1 MVQAILRGDCAR
13 FVQIHTLIHKMAANR
28 NEDGTLKSLPFGGST
43 RGRVSSQARKS
54 MMRYCEDPDLGLRL
68 ITLPSSKNGEHVAV
82 SHPSRGHFE
91 RVLAQLPK
99 DGADDRTRSQIVKAV
114 YDTVV
119 GTKGAESKAND
130 KKQEAESR
138 LTKAKEMLAE
148 VEGEI
153 AAASDAKAK
162 RDLDKKLKKAQQ
174 AVERSQLALHQAGGD
189 VELDGEQAQAAA
201 AKAEAGT
208 DQVMILSDH
217 EIDLL
222 VDLTKQSLKAL
233 ASGDEKSHHKVVKE
247 VVRVWKSQHGEEFR
261 SMQLGCGIESAVF
274 GRPVYGGGLFQQS
287 PAAVGASHEI
297 GVHEQRISYD
307 TFTAIDEYKK
317 DAGEMGAGM
326 LGELPL
332 SKVLFYGYMFIDT
345 RQLIENI
352 ERSGKDSAI
361 AGEVIRRLILMA
373 SRLSSK
379 TKQGSLAAKNHSLLT
394 LVEVGDEQPA
404 TMEDA
409 FIEAVTIDRD
419 RPNMLVNTF
428 ERLASFIES
437 ADGAHPS
444 TNKRAMAIV
453 DATSKSTLRGVVST
467 VLDDL
472 SLADWAVRTAN
483 HEAFVAPASTER
495 SASKNGGS
503 KAASATAE

>member
-1 MVQAILRGDCAR
+1 MLQVLLKANCAR

-28 NEDGTLKSLPFGGST
+28 NEDGTLKSLSFGGST

-54 MMRYCEDPDLGLRL
+54 MMRYCEDPELGLRL
-68 ITLPSSKNGEHVAV
+68 IKLPSGKNGEHVAV

-91 RVLAQLPK
+91 RVLAALPK
-99 DGADDRTRSQIVKAV
+99 DGTDDRTRSQIVKAV

-119 GTKGAESKAND
+119 GTKGAETKAND
-130 KKQEAESR
+130 KRQEAESR
-138 LTKAKEMLAE
+138 LTKAKETFTE
-148 VEGEI
+148 VENEV
-153 AAASDAKAK
+153 AAATDAKVK
-162 RDLDKKLKKAQQ
+162 RDLDKKLKKAEQ
-174 AVERSQLALHQAGGD
+174 AVERAQLALHQAGGD
-189 VELDGEQAQAAA
+189 VELDEAQAQAAA
-201 AKAEAGT
+201 TKAEAGT

-222 VDLTKQSLKAL
+222 IELTKQSLKAL
-233 ASGDEKSHHKVVKE
+233 ASGDEKSHHKVVKD
-247 VVRVWKSQHGEEFR
+247 VVRVWKAEHGDEFR
-261 SMQLGCGIESAVF
+261 SMQLGCGVESAVF
-274 GRPVYGGGLFQQS
+274 GRPVYGGGLFQQAPS
-287 PAAVGASHEI
+287 AVGASHEI
-297 GVHEQRISYD
+297 GVHEQRIGYD

-332 SKVLFYGYMFIDT
+332 SKVLLYGYMFIDT
-345 RQLIENI
+345 WQLIENI
-352 ERSGKDSAI
+352 ERSHKDSAI

-379 TKQGSLAAKNHSLLT
+379 TKQGSLASKNHSLLT

-409 FIEAVTIDRD
+409 FIEAVKIDHD

-428 ERLASFIES
+428 DRLGSFIES

-453 DATSKSTLRGVVST
+453 DATGKSSLRGVVTT

-483 HEAFVAPASTER
+483 HESVPAAVER
-495 SASKNGGS
+495 PAAKNGGGSS
-503 KAASATAE
+503 KPTSATAE